1 MKSSAE
7 RSLREKLILGKG
19 IWWGFFADDLTDA
32 NGVSKAPWIP
42 VEFRQSG
49 DISSAHSVVTVLPNW
64 SNSVGLDHWKSSCD
78 FAGYTWVIFK
88 KKYVVQQ
95 KYKVQAARESW
106 VFWAQLP
113 GPFLSLWTDYEP
125 PRQKRDAAISG
136 MLRNRSIQGSFILC
150 TR

>member
-1 MKSSAE
+1 MS
-7 RSLREKLILGKG
+7 
-19 IWWGFFADDLTDA
+19 FFADDLTDA

-42 VEFRQSG
+42 VEFRHSG

-64 SNSVGLDHWKSSCD
+64 SNSMGLDHWKSSCD
-78 FAGYTWVIFK
+78 FAGYTWAIFILFIYFFYWSNWAIFK

-95 KYKVQAARESW
+95 RYKVQAARESW

-125 PRQKRDAAISG
+125 PRQERDAAISG